1 MVSKGWQKYYK
12 LICVFTNE
20 IRRSKYDSYR
30 NTYITFENSSKMRL
44 KDKYEDYNIRWGII
58 GRNLITSKKIL
69 ATNAR
74 LSALLSF
81 MHLRKEKRKI
91 E

>member
-1 MVSKGWQKYYK
+1 
-12 LICVFTNE
+12 
-20 IRRSKYDSYR
+20 
-30 NTYITFENSSKMRL
+30 MRL